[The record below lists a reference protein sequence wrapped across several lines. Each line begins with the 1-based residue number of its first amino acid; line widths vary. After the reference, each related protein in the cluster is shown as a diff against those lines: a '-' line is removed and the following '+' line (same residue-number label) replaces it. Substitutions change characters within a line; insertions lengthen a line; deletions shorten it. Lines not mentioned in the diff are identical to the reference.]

1 MNNTSTPQWGQSTN
15 ASVTPDG
22 KSIMKP
28 LEQAVHVPL
37 IPLGAST
44 TGFLELG
51 KDIPPL
57 RAFALAVETGCLSWI
72 EDGEL
77 RS

>member
-1 MNNTSTPQWGQSTN
+1 
-15 ASVTPDG
+15 
-22 KSIMKP
+22 MKP
-28 LEQAVHVPL
+28 LEQALHVPF
-37 IPLGAST
+37 IPPGASI

-57 RAFALAVETGCLSWI
+57 RAFALAVGAGCLSWI

-77 RS
+77 QS